1 VEAKLREA
9 LGVDADAPEMEY
21 RHDLSPSQ
29 QSDTGNGND
38 RTDKQDR
45 TEDVKTQ

>member
-1 VEAKLREA
+1 VEAKLRQA

-21 RHDLSPSQ
+21 RRDVSSSQ
-29 QSDTGNGND
+29 QSDPGNGKD

-45 TEDVKTQ
+45 AEDVKTQ